1 MEPDPNIGRYQ
12 MKNQFSKITMI
23 LILSCLFVTATNCGN
38 GDDTN
43 AGKGISSVA
52 DDKSQQDVLKIAIG
66 SKDHTTLVA
75 AVQAAGLVDSL
86 ANQGPFTVFAPT
98 NDAFA
103 KLPAGTVDDLLKPSQ
118 KDALKDILEYHVVV
132 GNLSEAILKSEFT
145 GKEDTLGMANGAD
158 TKVTIK
164 NGKTMINGA
173 TIIASI
179 PAANGIIH
187 VVDTVLLP
195 PNKNK

>member
-1 MEPDPNIGRYQ
+1 MGQKQ
-12 MKNQFSKITMI
+12 MKNRFLQITMI
-23 LILSCLFVTATNCGN
+23 MVFLSLTMTATNCGK
-38 GDDTN
+38 GEDEN
-43 AGKGISSVA
+43 AGKGISAVS

-118 KDALKDILEYHVVV
+118 KQTLKDILEYHVVV
-132 GNLSEAILKSEFT
+132 GNLSEAILKSEYT
-145 GKEDTLGMANGAD
+145 GKDDELGMANGAH
-158 TKVTIK
+158 TKVSIK
-164 NGKTMINGA
+164 NGKTLINGA

-195 PNKNK
+195 PEKK

>member
-1 MEPDPNIGRYQ
+1 MEVEPISGRYP
-12 MKNQFSKITMI
+12 MNKKFFQFTMI
-23 LILSCLFVTATNCGN
+23 TIVTCLSLAGASCGKS
-38 GDDTN
+38 DDSD
-43 AGKGISSVA
+43 AGKGISAVA
-52 DDKSQQDVLKIAIG
+52 DDKSQQDVLKIAVG

-118 KDALKDILEYHVVV
+118 KDALKNILEYHVVV
-132 GNLSEAILKSEFT
+132 GNLSESILKSEYT
-145 GKEDTLGMANGAD
+145 GKDDELGMANGGH
-158 TKVTIK
+158 TKVSVK
-164 NGKTMINGA
+164 NGKVMINGA
-173 TIIASI
+173 TVVASI

-187 VVDTVLLP
+187 VVDSVLLP
-195 PNKNK
+195 PAKK

>member
-1 MEPDPNIGRYQ
+1 
-12 MKNQFSKITMI
+12 MKNRFSQITMI
-23 LILSCLFVTATNCGN
+23 MILLSFALIGINCGK
-38 GDDTN
+38 GDDAD
-43 AGKGISSVA
+43 AGKGISAVS

-103 KLPAGTVDDLLKPSQ
+103 KLPAGTVDDLLKPNQ
-118 KDALKDILEYHVVV
+118 KDTLKNILEYHVVV
-132 GNLSEAILKSEFT
+132 GNLTEAILKSEFT
-145 GKEDTLGMANGAD
+145 GKDDELGMANGAH
-158 TKVTIK
+158 TKVTVK
-164 NGKTMINGA
+164 NGKTLINGA

-179 PAANGIIH
+179 PATNGIIH

-195 PNKNK
+195 QEKK

>member
-1 MEPDPNIGRYQ
+1 MEGEPISGRYP
-12 MKNQFSKITMI
+12 MNKKIFQFTMI
-23 LILSCLFVTATNCGN
+23 TIVTCLSLVGATCGKS
-38 GDDTN
+38 DSSD
-43 AGKGISSVA
+43 AGKGISAVA
-52 DDKSQQDVLKIAIG
+52 DDKSQQDVLKIAVG

-118 KDALKDILEYHVVV
+118 KDALKNILEYHVVV
-132 GNLSEAILKSEFT
+132 GNLTESILKSEFT
-145 GKEDTLGMANGAD
+145 GKDDELGMANGGH
-158 TKVTIK
+158 TKVSVK
-164 NGKTMINGA
+164 NGKVMINGA
-173 TIIASI
+173 TIVASI

-187 VVDTVLLP
+187 VVDSVILP
-195 PNKNK
+195 PAKK

>member
-1 MEPDPNIGRYQ
+1 MEGEPISGRYP
-12 MKNQFSKITMI
+12 MNKKIFQFTMI
-23 LILSCLFVTATNCGN
+23 TIVTCLSLVGASCGKA
-38 GDDTN
+38 DDSD
-43 AGKGISSVA
+43 AGKGISAVA
-52 DDKSQQDVLKIAIG
+52 DDKSQQDVLKIAVG

-118 KDALKDILEYHVVV
+118 KDALKNILEYHVVV
-132 GNLSEAILKSEFT
+132 GNLTESILKSEFT
-145 GKEDTLGMANGAD
+145 GKDDELGMANGGH
-158 TKVTIK
+158 TKVSVK
-164 NGKTMINGA
+164 NGKVMINGA
-173 TIIASI
+173 TIVASI

-187 VVDTVLLP
+187 VVDSVLLP
-195 PNKNK
+195 PAKK

>member
-1 MEPDPNIGRYQ
+1 MEGEPISGRYPMNKKIFQ
-12 MKNQFSKITMI
+12 ITMI
-23 LILSCLFVTATNCGN
+23 TIVTCLSLAGASCGKS
-38 GDDTN
+38 DDSD
-43 AGKGISSVA
+43 AGKGISAVA
-52 DDKSQQDVLKIAIG
+52 DDKSQQDVLKIAVG

-118 KDALKDILEYHVVV
+118 KDALKNILEYHVVV
-132 GNLSEAILKSEFT
+132 GNLTESLLKSEYT
-145 GKEDTLGMANGAD
+145 GKDDELGMANGGH
-158 TKVTIK
+158 TKVSVK
-164 NGKTMINGA
+164 NGKIMINGA
-173 TIIASI
+173 TVVASI

-187 VVDTVLLP
+187 VIDSVLLP
-195 PNKNK
+195 PAKK

>member
-1 MEPDPNIGRYQ
+1 MILDLKIGRKQ
-12 MKNQFSKITMI
+12 MKNRFSHITMI
-23 LILSCLFVTATNCGN
+23 TILLSFALVGTNCGK
-38 GDDTN
+38 GDDADT
-43 AGKGISSVA
+43 GKGISAVS

-118 KDALKDILEYHVVV
+118 KDTLKNILEYHVVV
-132 GNLSEAILKSEFT
+132 GNLTEAILKTEFT
-145 GKEDTLGMANGAD
+145 GKDDELGMANGAH
-158 TKVTIK
+158 TKVTVK
-164 NGKTMINGA
+164 NGKTLINSA

-195 PNKNK
+195 PEKK

>member
-1 MEPDPNIGRYQ
+1 MILDPNIGRYQ
-12 MKNQFSKITMI
+12 MKNQFSQITMI
-23 LILSCLFVTATNCGN
+23 MILTIIFFAAANCGKS
-38 GDDTN
+38 DETN
-43 AGKGISSVA
+43 AGKGISAVA

-66 SKDHTTLVA
+66 SKDHTTLVT

-103 KLPAGTVDDLLKPSQ
+103 KLPAGTVDDLLKSSN
-118 KDALKDILEYHVVV
+118 KDTLKNILEYHVVV
-132 GNLSEAILKSEFT
+132 GNLTEAILKSEFT
-145 GKEDTLGMANGAD
+145 GKDDELGMANGAH
-158 TKVTIK
+158 TKVTVK
-164 NGKTMINGA
+164 NGKTLVNGA

-195 PNKNK
+195 PEKK

>member
-1 MEPDPNIGRYQ
+1 MSERFQ
-12 MKNQFSKITMI
+12 MTRQIKQLIVITIVSGMAI
-23 LILSCLFVTATNCGN
+23 AGANCGDSN
-38 GDDTN
+38 DSKVGQ
-43 AGKGISSVA
+43 GISAVA

-103 KLPAGTVDDLLKPSQ
+103 KLPAGTVDDLLKASQ
-118 KDALKDILEYHVVV
+118 KEALKNILEYHVVV
-132 GNLSEAILKSEFT
+132 GNLTESLLRSEYT
-145 GKEDTLGMANGAD
+145 GKGDELGMANGGN
-158 TKVTIK
+158 TKITEK
-164 NGKTMINGA
+164 NGKLMINGA

-179 PAANGIIH
+179 PATNGIIH

-195 PNKNK
+195 KSE

>member
-1 MEPDPNIGRYQ
+1 MILDLKIGRKQ
-12 MKNQFSKITMI
+12 MKNRFSHITMI
-23 LILSCLFVTATNCGN
+23 TILLSFALVGTNCGK
-38 GDDTN
+38 GDDADT
-43 AGKGISSVA
+43 GKGISAVS

-118 KDALKDILEYHVVV
+118 KDSLKNILEYHVVV
-132 GNLSEAILKSEFT
+132 GNLTEAILKSEFT
-145 GKEDTLGMANGAD
+145 GKDDELGMANGAH
-158 TKVTIK
+158 TKVTVK
-164 NGKTMINGA
+164 NGKTLINGA

-195 PNKNK
+195 PEKK

>member
-1 MEPDPNIGRYQ
+1 
-12 MKNQFSKITMI
+12 MKNRFSHITMI
-23 LILSCLFVTATNCGN
+23 TILLSFALVGTNCGK
-38 GDDTN
+38 GDDADT
-43 AGKGISSVA
+43 GKGISAVS

-118 KDALKDILEYHVVV
+118 KDSLKNILEYHVVV
-132 GNLSEAILKSEFT
+132 GNLTEAILKSEFT
-145 GKEDTLGMANGAD
+145 GKDDELGMANGAH
-158 TKVTIK
+158 TKVTVK
-164 NGKTMINGA
+164 NGKTLINGA

-195 PNKNK
+195 PEKK

>member
-1 MEPDPNIGRYQ
+1 MNKKIFQ
-12 MKNQFSKITMI
+12 ITMI
-23 LILSCLFVTATNCGN
+23 TIVTCLSLAGASCGKS
-38 GDDTN
+38 DDSD
-43 AGKGISSVA
+43 AGKGISAVA
-52 DDKSQQDVLKIAIG
+52 DDKSQQDVLKIAVG

-118 KDALKDILEYHVVV
+118 KDALKNILEYHVVV
-132 GNLSEAILKSEFT
+132 GNLTESLLKSEYT
-145 GKEDTLGMANGAD
+145 GKDDELGMANGGH
-158 TKVTIK
+158 TKVSVK
-164 NGKTMINGA
+164 NGKIMINGA
-173 TIIASI
+173 TVVASI

-187 VVDTVLLP
+187 VIDSVLLP
-195 PNKNK
+195 PAKK

>member
-1 MEPDPNIGRYQ
+1 MEGEPISGRYP
-12 MKNQFSKITMI
+12 MNKKIFQFTMI
-23 LILSCLFVTATNCGN
+23 TIVTCLSLAGASCGKS
-38 GDDTN
+38 DDSD
-43 AGKGISSVA
+43 AGKGISAVA
-52 DDKSQQDVLKIAIG
+52 DEKSQQDVLKIAVG

-118 KDALKDILEYHVVV
+118 KDALKNILEYHVVV
-132 GNLSEAILKSEFT
+132 GNLSESILKSEYT
-145 GKEDTLGMANGAD
+145 GKDDELGMANGGH
-158 TKVTIK
+158 TKVSVK
-164 NGKTMINGA
+164 NGKVMINGA
-173 TIIASI
+173 TIVASI

-187 VVDTVLLP
+187 VVDSVLLP
-195 PNKNK
+195 PAKK